1 MPSNVHAT
9 ELVFLLLLLFVV
21 VFGVLSKKLKTP
33 YPIVMVLGGLLLSLI
48 PRVPRIELNPD
59 LVFLVILPPL
69 LYSAAWQTSWREFS
83 YNLVSILFLAFGLVT
98 FTVLGVTG
106 LSHWFLPWF
115 DWRMGV
121 VMGAVVAPTDAIAAT
136 SIAKRVGL
144 PKRIVDILEG
154 ESLLNDA
161 SALLA
166 LEFGLVLLNGGVTPT
181 FTFGLLRL
189 IYLTAVGILIG
200 LAIGAIVHAIEH
212 RIDDGP
218 IEIALSIL
226 TPYVAYL
233 TADALHAS
241 GVLAVVVC
249 GLYLS
254 RQSSHFF
261 SPAVRLQAWAV
272 WESLTFVLNGLVFV
286 LIGLQLHYVLASIR
300 DYSLQ
305 TLLGYAAL
313 FSAFLIVLRLVWIFP
328 GAWAANLIRRRIL
341 RQNEPLA
348 GARRLFVIG
357 WTGMRG
363 VISLAAA
370 IALPQT
376 FENGTPFTQRSMI
389 IFLAFSAILVTLVL
403 QGLTLPPLVRALG
416 LAGAPGSHSDE
427 EQEAR
432 RAILNAAL
440 QYLDELRQDDGRD
453 KDARE
458 SARRETSAAGSA
470 RSEMAEVYDDLAQH
484 YRARLA
490 SLNEDGA
497 DGLAPMFYKQY
508 VEVSRK
514 LLKIERQ
521 TAVQLRNQRRISDEL
536 LRELERELDLSESK
550 FAKRS

>member
-1 MPSNVHAT
+1 VHSDIHNA
-9 ELVFLLLLLFVV
+9 EIVFLLLLLFVV

-33 YPIVMVLGGLLLSLI
+33 YPIVMVVGGLLLSLV
-48 PRVPRIELNPD
+48 PRVPDVQLNPD
-59 LVFLVILPPL
+59 LVFFVILPPL
-69 LYSAAWQTSWREFS
+69 LYSAAWLTSWREFS

-98 FTVLGVTG
+98 FTVLGVTALG
-106 LSHWFLPWF
+106 DFFLPGF
-115 DWRMGV
+115 DWRIGLV
-121 VMGAVVAPTDAIAAT
+121 LGAVVAPTDAIAAA

-144 PKRIVDILEG
+144 PKRLVDILEG

-166 LEFGLVLLNGGVTPT
+166 LEFGLVLLVGGMRPT

-189 IYLTAVGILIG
+189 LYLTVVGISIGLAVGI
-200 LAIGAIVHAIEH
+200 IVHGAEH

-233 TADALHAS
+233 TADAVKAS
-241 GVLAVVVC
+241 GVLAVVAS

-261 SPAVRLQAWAV
+261 SPGVRLQAWAV
-272 WESLTFVLNGLVFV
+272 WESLTFILNGLVFV
-286 LIGLQLHYVLASIR
+286 LIGLQLHYVLSNIR
-300 DYSLQ
+300 DHQLG
-305 TLLGYAAL
+305 TLIEYGAL
-313 FSAFLIVLRLVWIFP
+313 FSSFLILVRLIWNFP
-328 GAWAANLIRRRIL
+328 GAYLANLIRRRIL
-341 RQNEPLA
+341 HQRDPMPGVRQI
-348 GARRLFVIG
+348 FVVG

-389 IFLAFSAILVTLVL
+389 VFLAFSAILVTLVL
-403 QGLTLPPLVRALG
+403 QGLTLPPLIRVLG
-416 LAGAPGSHSDE
+416 LAGASASHSTE
-427 EQEAR
+427 EEEAR
-432 RAILNAAL
+432 RTILKAAL
-440 QYLDELRQDDGRD
+440 QYLEEVRENAKPEL
-453 KDARE
+453 
-458 SARRETSAAGSA
+458 
-470 RSEMAEVYDDLAQH
+470 AEVYDDLSQH

-490 SLNEDGA
+490 SLNEDNSA
-497 DGLAPMFYKQY
+497 DGLAEAMSYNQY
-508 VEVSRK
+508 VELSRK

-521 TAVQLRNQRRISDEL
+521 TAVQLRNERRISDEL
-536 LRELERELDLSESK
+536 LRELEHELDLSESK